1 MLNRITVAVVL
12 RKDYLGA
19 RAGKLGNQIISML
32 QLKRLNKVSDTE
44 DVVVSS
50 WFRIK
55 WDF

>member
-1 MLNRITVAVVL
+1 MAVVL

-32 QLKRLNKVSDTE
+32 QLKRLNKASDTE